1 MRKIQLI
8 AALLLLSTFNFQ
20 FSTLFACTNFL
31 VGKNASV
38 DGSTMISYAAD
49 SYGMF
54 GFLHFAPAQ
63 DWPEGAMREVKDWD
77 TGRPQGAIPQVA
89 HTYSVVG
96 NMNEHQVTIGETTWG
111 GREELWDTVGID
123 YGSLIYIALER
134 SKTAREAIEWFITL
148 VNEYGYASEGE
159 SFSFGDPNEIWIMDL
174 IGKGK
179 GQKGANW
186 VAVRIPDDA
195 ISAHANQ
202 ARITKL
208 PSDKVRKTK
217 EQKRL
222 EKKLNCVCK
231 GDWMWS
237 KDVIS
242 FAREKGFF
250 SGADK
255 DFSFQA
261 AYNPF
266 DFSGFYACEVRVWA
280 FFNHFSSDMD
290 RYFDYATGKTFRE
303 SKGKNDGEHMPL
315 WIIPNRKLSAQD
327 MKECMR
333 DEYKGTPLDITQG
346 EAAGPWNSK
355 LRYGGLGFKLADEN
369 DTTQT
374 TQYWYQRPTA
384 TQQTAW
390 SFVAQMRT
398 GKKGIFWFGV
408 DDAACSCYTPM
419 FCCINHVPECFA
431 EGNGDSYTFSPTSA
445 WWTFNLVANWAY
457 TKYSRMYPHI
467 RETQQV
473 WDEKFN
479 TQIAGLDEK
488 VAGMNEE
495 DARAFLTSYSC
506 SQAENL
512 VADWQRLYIYLVTK
526 FIDGQE
532 RKEENGQFKRNP
544 YGNSCGPNRLHFPE
558 SFLRKIAPETNHE

>member
-1 MRKIQLI
+1 MKKIMIIAAI
-8 AALLLLSTFNFQ
+8 AAL
-20 FSTLFACTNFL
+20 TLPMEVMSCTNFL
-31 VGKNASV
+31 VGKNASA

-77 TGRPQGAIPQVA
+77 TGRPQGQIPQVA

-96 NMNEHQVTIGETTWG
+96 NMNENQVAIGETTWG

-159 SFSFGDPNEIWIMDL
+159 SFSFGDPNEIWMMDL
-174 IGKGK
+174 IGKGPGK
-179 GQKGANW
+179 KGANW

-202 ARITKL
+202 SRITTIPVNEKHKL
-208 PSDKVRKTK
+208 TK
-217 EQKRL
+217 EEKRL
-222 EKKLNCVCK
+222 QKKLNCVCK
-231 GDWMWS
+231 GDWMWD
-237 KDVIS
+237 KNVIA
-242 FAREKGFF
+242 FAREKGYFT
-250 SGADK
+250 GKDA

-266 DFSGFYACEVRVWA
+266 DFSGLYACEARVWS
-280 FFNHFSSDMD
+280 FFNHFSTEMEQ
-290 RYFDYATGKTFRE
+290 YLDYATGTTFRE
-303 SKGKNDGEHMPL
+303 TNGKNEGEHMPL
-315 WIIPNRKLSAQD
+315 WIIPNRKMSAQD
-327 MKECMR
+327 LKECMR
-333 DEYKGTPLDITQG
+333 DEYKGTPLDITQSID
-346 EAAGPWNSK
+346 AGPWNSK
-355 LRYGGLGFKLADEN
+355 LRYGGLGFKLDSV
-369 DTTQT
+369 
-374 TQYWYQRPTA
+374 QYWYERPVA

-390 SFVAQMRT
+390 SFVAQMRNYNRY
-398 GKKGIFWFGV
+398 GIFWFGV
-408 DDAACSCYTPM
+408 DDAACSCYAPM
-419 FCCINHVPECFA
+419 YCCINHVPECFA

-467 RETQQV
+467 RELQQA
-473 WDEKFN
+473 WDDKFN
-479 TQIAGLDEK
+479 TQIAGVDAQAAELSD
-488 VAGMNEE
+488 E

-506 SQAENL
+506 AQAENL

-532 RKEENGQFKRNP
+532 RKEENGQFKRNA
-544 YGNSCGPNRLHFPE
+544 YGNSCGPNRLALPE
-558 SFLRKIAPETNHE
+558 EVLRVIAPEITHE